1 MAKMWTENEEDRKN
15 VDGVIITK
23 ECFFLEL
30 RSNVVWYSI
39 STKFFR
45 HGTLTSFFTAWGWT
59 SCYYRTQNV
68 KNYIHDFS
76 IEFKAEEDFEEILT
90 AATGIRISTK
100 RPARA
105 CFISLSLT
113 SKKYWAHSYEKITK
127 VQLIFV
133 SSIQPILARIC
144 SLILASSFFFLVN
157 CLKAWTYILYVQLS
171 KQLKTICRMQTNL
184 FAMKTLRN

>member
-1 MAKMWTENEEDRKN
+1 M
-15 VDGVIITK
+15 IITK

-45 HGTLTSFFTAWGWT
+45 HGTLTSFFTACENKSLSWSSDRLEKGARWDWLMKE
-59 SCYYRTQNV
+59 V
-68 KNYIHDFS
+68 KLW
-76 IEFKAEEDFEEILT
+76 EFFKMLLT

-113 SKKYWAHSYEKITK
+113 SRKYWAHSWEEAHVEHQEIYRDTCRIGTVWHTDNAEVGGYEYHCA
-127 VQLIFV
+127 F
-133 SSIQPILARIC
+133 
-144 SLILASSFFFLVN
+144 
-157 CLKAWTYILYVQLS
+157 
-171 KQLKTICRMQTNL
+171 QTPVCY
-184 FAMKTLRN
+184 TC